1 MQDVRWPM
9 FAELVKINKN
19 ECKWISDSPIPVLY
33 TSGFA
38 STIQIFL
45 IKNHEINTTCVVMMS
60 LSRDRIER
68 RKSLF

>member
-1 MQDVRWPM
+1 MQDVRRPM
-9 FAELVKINKN
+9 FAELVKMNKN

-38 STIQIFL
+38 GTIQIFW
-45 IKNHEINTTCVVMMS
+45 IKKHEINTTCFVMMS
-60 LSRDRIER
+60 LSRNRMER

>member
-1 MQDVRWPM
+1 MQDVRRPM
-9 FAELVKINKN
+9 FAELVKMNKN

-38 STIQIFL
+38 STIQIFW
-45 IKNHEINTTCVVMMS
+45 IKKHEINTTCFVMMS
-60 LSRDRIER
+60 FSRNRMER

>member
-1 MQDVRWPM
+1 MQDVRRPM
-9 FAELVKINKN
+9 FAELVKMNKN

-45 IKNHEINTTCVVMMS
+45 N
-60 LSRDRIER
+60 
-68 RKSLF
+68 

>member
-1 MQDVRWPM
+1 MQDIRRPM
-9 FAELVKINKN
+9 FAELVKMNKN

-38 STIQIFL
+38 STIQIFW
-45 IKNHEINTTCVVMMS
+45 IKKHEINTTCFVMMS
-60 LSRDRIER
+60 LSRNRMER